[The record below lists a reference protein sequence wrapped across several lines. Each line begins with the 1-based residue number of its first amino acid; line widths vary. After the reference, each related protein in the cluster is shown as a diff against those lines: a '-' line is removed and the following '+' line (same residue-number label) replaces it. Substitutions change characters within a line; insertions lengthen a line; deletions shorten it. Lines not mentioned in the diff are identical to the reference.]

1 MRRLLSVGVL
11 TVILSGCVITPG
23 APAPVGTQEGAERN
37 SVAQDDG
44 VAQGKGGLEVEAGVL
59 KGRALGTDGRPI
71 QGAEIAADNQ
81 LLYNSNLIVSTDADG
96 FYRVDTGVAATFH
109 VTARM
114 KIDFNGKK
122 YAIDL
127 APEDDTSFAGPAG
140 AVRNFTWKLTG
151 EKPDGLGHYGSSV
164 LFYLD
169 NVDPQNPEIYLEDE
183 NVEVTLTPEGPLI
196 DGSAGRP
203 ITRNAIRTPD
213 GSGLVDVPL
222 GRYRI
227 SANYQGRPLQVGLR
241 NSGQYA
247 VEVVADFTERINAV
261 HWIELEMKL

>member
-1 MRRLLSVGVL
+1 MRRLLVAGVL
-11 TVILSGCVITPG
+11 AVTLSGCVIAPG
-23 APAPVGTQEGAERN
+23 VPAPVGTQARVE
-37 SVAQDDG
+37 QDG
-44 VAQGKGGLEVEAGVL
+44 VEQGGVRQGGGELEVEAGVL
-59 KGRALGTDGRPI
+59 KGRAVGADGRPI
-71 QGAEIAADNQ
+71 QGVEIAADNQ

-96 FYRVDTGVAATFH
+96 FYQVDTNIATTFR

-114 KIDFNGKK
+114 KIDFNGTK
-122 YAIDL
+122 YL
-127 APEDDTSFAGPAG
+127 VELTPENDASFAGPAG

-151 EKPDGLGHYGSSV
+151 ERPDGLGHYGSSV

-169 NVDPQNPEIYLEDE
+169 GVDPQNPEVYLDDE

-196 DGSAGRP
+196 DGSQGQS
-203 ITRNAIRTPD
+203 ITRKASRTPD

-247 VEVVADFTERINAV
+247 AEVVADFAEHISTV
-261 HWIELEMKL
+261 YWIELEMKL

>member
-1 MRRLLSVGVL
+1 MRRLLLAGML
-11 TVILSGCVITPG
+11 TVTLGGCVITTG
-23 APAPVGTQEGAERN
+23 GPVPVSTQVSAEQGKGTQEVEAG
-37 SVAQDDG
+37 QD
-44 VAQGKGGLEVEAGVL
+44 KGTLEVEAGVL
-59 KGRALGTDGRPI
+59 KGRVVGADGRPI

-96 FYRVDTGVAATFH
+96 FYRVDTDVAATFH
-109 VTARM
+109 VTASM

-127 APEDDTSFAGPAG
+127 APEDDTSFAGPTG

-151 EKPDGLGHYGSSV
+151 ERPDGLGHYGSSV

-169 NVDPQNPEIYLEDE
+169 NVDPQNPEVYLEDE
-183 NVEVTLTPEGPLI
+183 NVEVTLTPEGPLA
-196 DGSAGRP
+196 DGSAGQT
-203 ITRNAIRTPD
+203 ITRRAIRTPD

-227 SANYQGRPLQVGLR
+227 SANYQGRPLQVGPR

-247 VEVVADFTERINAV
+247 AEVVADFAQHINAV
-261 HWIELEMKL
+261 YWIELEMKL